1 MLAVA
6 TASCARPPAP
16 PEPPPGASRVARAD
30 KPAVLPGA
38 LPPSDPPPGT
48 PPPDGRDPAS
58 RDPAPNRPPEDTVPM
73 EPAAKP
79 KGSTAVASPATS
91 LGGHDRRLV
100 RRPLD
105 PIAAVDFELGALAS
119 PGGIVS
125 GGDIVSGRDGDPALH
140 EALEALSSA
149 LAGGSLPLTRFS
161 ETAAG
166 IARVRYGDGALHGAY
181 AARLSAPALGR
192 DGTASARLRLF
203 AERSGAR
210 SSALGLVILT
220 ADGAGAWTVEHFEL
234 DTEALAV
241 PGTRPEPWDPYA
253 TPVTDL

>member
-6 TASCARPPAP
+6 TAACARPPAP
-16 PEPPPGASRVARAD
+16 PEPPPGASRGASRGARAD

-38 LPPSDPPPGT
+38 LPPADPPPGA
-48 PPPDGRDPAS
+48 PPPAELGPSSKRADA
-58 RDPAPNRPPEDTVPM
+58 VPM
-73 EPAAKP
+73 KPAAKP

-100 RRPLD
+100 QRPLD
-105 PIAAVDFELGALAS
+105 PVAAADFELGALAS
-119 PGGIVS
+119 LGNIVS
-125 GGDIVSGRDGDPALH
+125 GGDGDPALR

-149 LAGGSLPLTRFS
+149 LAGGSLPLDRFT

-203 AERSGAR
+203 AERSGVR
-210 SSALGLVILT
+210 SSALGLVILA
-220 ADGAGAWTVEHFEL
+220 ADETGAWIVEHFEL
-234 DTEALAV
+234 DTEALAGPV
-241 PGTRPEPWDPYA
+241 TRPEPWDPYA
-253 TPVTDL
+253 TPVTNL